1 MFITRKG
8 AGTVISAVRS
18 HATRPFKAAR
28 ALVRR
33 NLFYHADRWHSC
45 RAYREILKMILDPFE
60 VNLLPRR
67 ESYGGTGK
75 RGLDAAYC

>member
-33 NLFYHADRWHSC
+33 KLVSMPTAGTVAPHIEKF
-45 RAYREILKMILDPFE
+45 LK
-60 VNLLPRR
+60 
-67 ESYGGTGK
+67 
-75 RGLDAAYC
+75 

>member
-33 NLFYHADRWHSC
+33 NLFSRADRWHSC
-45 RAYREILKMILDPFE
+45 RAYRDILKMILDPFD
-60 VNLLPRR
+60 VNLLVCA
-67 ESYGGTGK
+67 ET
-75 RGLDAAYC
+75 AASGRKAGPGCG

>member
-28 ALVRR
+28 VLVRHKIGS
-33 NLFYHADRWHSC
+33 HADRWHGC
-45 RAYREILKMILDPFE
+45 RAYSEVLKMILDLIW
-60 VNLLPRR
+60 VNLLHRMNCVSCA
-67 ESYGGTGK
+67 ET
-75 RGLDAAYC
+75 

>member
-1 MFITRKG
+1 MHITRKG

-33 NLFYHADRWHSC
+33 KLVSMPTAGMVAPDIEKFV
-45 RAYREILKMILDPFE
+45 E
-60 VNLLPRR
+60 
-67 ESYGGTGK
+67 
-75 RGLDAAYC
+75 

>member
-33 NLFYHADRWHSC
+33 KIGFHADRWHGC
-45 RAYREILKMILDPFE
+45 PAYREVLKMILDPFW
-60 VNLLPRR
+60 VNLLHRMNCVSGA
-67 ESYGGTGK
+67 EI
-75 RGLDAAYC
+75 

>member
-33 NLFYHADRWHSC
+33 NLFYRADRWHSC
-45 RAYREILKMILDPFE
+45 PAYREILKMILERFE
-60 VNLLPRR
+60 VILPHCR
-67 ESYGGTGK
+67 EYAL
-75 RGLDAAYC
+75 GLNETVCTCG